1 MAEDK
6 IYLTVATEKRQPQD
20 DGYIAVISQGSPQKG
35 DGMTVIL
42 DVELVANLDE
52 AEQWFEKMLVER
64 PWETRN

>member
-6 IYLTVATEKRQPQD
+6 IYLTVANEKRQPQD

-35 DGMTVIL
+35 DGVTVIL

-52 AEQWFEKMLVER
+52 AEQWFERMLVER